1 MALLLLCHDC
11 DLLHEVSGVP
21 EGSRAVCGRCGAVL
35 FANKPDGT
43 SRGIAL
49 ALAALVFWIVANSFP
64 FLTMEI
70 GGRLEPSRLGS
81 GVIGLYDDGF
91 GELALLVLLF
101 AIVFPLLKIL
111 SYLAVLVPLHAGR
124 RPRYLAPLF
133 RVVDQLHPWAMTE
146 VFLLGVLVSYT
157 KLVDMASIT
166 AGPALFGFLGLI
178 GTMIWA
184 DLSLEPT
191 EVWEQIQPSPRGPL
205 PSRRPGVARV
215 SCHVCQQVA
224 EVPAH
229 GHAPPPRCTRCG
241 SKLHARKQN
250 SMSRAFAL
258 ALAAAILYVP
268 ANLYPVMTLVSFG
281 QATSATILGGVEELI
296 TGGMLPLAL
305 LVFFASITVPMLK
318 LLGLVYLLFSVRRGS
333 TWRPRERTAL
343 YRLVE
348 SVGRWSMLD
357 IFVLAVLAG
366 LVRLG
371 SIATIV
377 PGIGAIS
384 FAAVVVLT
392 MFAAMSFDPRL
403 LWDAAGAND
412 GD

>member
-1 MALLLLCHDC
+1 
-11 DLLHEVSGVP
+11 
-21 EGSRAVCGRCGAVL
+21 
-35 FANKPDGT
+35 
-43 SRGIAL
+43 
-49 ALAALVFWIVANSFP
+49 
-64 FLTMEI
+64 
-70 GGRLEPSRLGS
+70 
-81 GVIGLYDDGF
+81 
-91 GELALLVLLF
+91 
-101 AIVFPLLKIL
+101 
-111 SYLAVLVPLHAGR
+111 
-124 RPRYLAPLF
+124 
-133 RVVDQLHPWAMTE
+133 
-146 VFLLGVLVSYT
+146 
-157 KLVDMASIT
+157 
-166 AGPALFGFLGLI
+166 
-178 GTMIWA
+178 
-184 DLSLEPT
+184 
-191 EVWEQIQPSPRGPL
+191 
-205 PSRRPGVARV
+205 
-215 SCHVCQQVA
+215 
-224 EVPAH
+224 
-229 GHAPPPRCTRCG
+229 
-241 SKLHARKQN
+241 
-250 SMSRAFAL
+250 MSRAFAL
-258 ALAAAILYVP
+258 AVAAAILYVP

-318 LLGLVYLLFSVRRGS
+318 LLGLVYLLFSVRRRS
-333 TWRPRERTAL
+333 TWRPRERTTL